1 MIEEFIAKMGS
12 DSLEVFGGTF
22 EGGIHIQQI
31 PDELAPCIEAIQK
44 LGEVKSYL
52 EIGVAAG
59 GTTYVFNHYFH
70 PEITLV
76 DDNKH
81 HKAKLRNAILDGIK
95 RRELIGKSDGEDVL
109 KAAREQTYD
118 VIVIDGD
125 HTYSAVKIDTEN
137 YLPLLNKDGFLI
149 YHDSVMKEWGVH
161 RIVKE
166 LKKNKDL
173 KFIGEYVSK
182 KHSPLGIAM
191 FRRVQ

>member
-1 MIEEFIAKMGS
+1 MIEEFIIKKGS
-12 DSLEVFGGTF
+12 DSLDVFGGAF

-31 PDELAPCIEAIQK
+31 PDELAPCIEAIQE

-59 GTTYVFNHYFH
+59 GTTYIFNHFFH

-81 HKAKLRNAILDGIK
+81 HKAKLRNAILDGVK

-125 HTYSAVKIDTEN
+125 HLYPAVKKDTEN

>member
-59 GTTYVFNHYFH
+59 GTTYIFNHYFH

-81 HKAKLRNAILDGIK
+81 HKAKLRNAILDGVK
-95 RRELIGKSDGEDVL
+95 RRELIGRSDGEDVL

-125 HTYSAVKIDTEN
+125 HLYPAVKKDTEN
-137 YLPLLNKDGFLI
+137 YLPLLNKGGFLI
-149 YHDSVMKEWGVH
+149 YHDSVMKEWGVY

>member
-59 GTTYVFNHYFH
+59 GTTYIFNHYFH

-81 HKAKLRNAILDGIK
+81 HKAKLRNAILDGVK
-95 RRELIGKSDGEDVL
+95 RRELIGRSDGEDVL
-109 KAAREQTYD
+109 RAAREQMYD

-125 HTYSAVKIDTEN
+125 HLYPAVKKDTEN
-137 YLPLLNKDGFLI
+137 YLPLLNKGGFLI
-149 YHDSVMKEWGVH
+149 YHDSVMKEWGVY

-191 FRRVQ
+191 FRRVA